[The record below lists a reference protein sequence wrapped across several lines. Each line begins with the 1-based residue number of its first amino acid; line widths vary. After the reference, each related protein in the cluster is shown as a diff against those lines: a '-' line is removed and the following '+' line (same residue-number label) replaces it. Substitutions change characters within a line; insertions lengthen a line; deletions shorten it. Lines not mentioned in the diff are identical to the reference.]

1 MRPSSPPGGTVTPSA
16 SSEILA
22 RGRPPVA
29 RVGRRQWLGSGTLAI
44 AGFALDACAP
54 SDRTLLPQPGATQ
67 PSPAAPVHLDLN
79 ENPFGPSPQAIAA
92 VRGGLADLARYTAHA
107 GPRGRSLPRVHAGL
121 RTPDVRGSAESTGN
135 FVFFETG
142 RPHEEFAAAMLARG
156 VDIGRAFPPL
166 DRWARISLGL
176 PEDNARARDALRGV
190 IG

>member
-1 MRPSSPPGGTVTPSA
+1 
-16 SSEILA
+16 
-22 RGRPPVA
+22 
-29 RVGRRQWLGSGTLAI
+29 
-44 AGFALDACAP
+44 
-54 SDRTLLPQPGATQ
+54 
-67 PSPAAPVHLDLN
+67 
-79 ENPFGPSPQAIAA
+79 
-92 VRGGLADLARYTAHA
+92 
-107 GPRGRSLPRVHAGL
+107 
-121 RTPDVRGSAESTGN
+121 VRGSAESTGN